1 MHDVWSEFTVTCL
14 ELSDAAW
21 AMSPDT
27 GRQWHCFCYLTELF
41 LSNPWRSLRTFKR
54 CCANTWWVRICSWH
68 FLPWN
73 ILVNKHLQKK
83 KKKERMFWTILIL
96 KEEEKVVF
104 PLLFAMAVLSSISL
118 SLGLLLLNLSKLSNQ
133 CEWPLEIKSENNLFF
148 NGQDFSSFG

>member
-1 MHDVWSEFTVTCL
+1 
-14 ELSDAAW
+14 
-21 AMSPDT
+21 
-27 GRQWHCFCYLTELF
+27 
-41 LSNPWRSLRTFKR
+41 
-54 CCANTWWVRICSWH
+54 
-68 FLPWN
+68 
-73 ILVNKHLQKK
+73 
-83 KKKERMFWTILIL
+83 MFWTILIL